1 MKDLEREFNLIS
13 YPRLSTTLSKSLVLD
28 LIPTTPSWISTST
41 ETVVPLA
48 SSSGASGRELPSTNH
63 RYYTEGIG
71 NGSRAAI
78 HCIILASGR
87 QCSIN
92 QHRFSDHVTG
102 TFSKS
107 KDI

>member
-1 MKDLEREFNLIS
+1 MLFYALRSFFV
-13 YPRLSTTLSKSLVLD
+13 SKSCTLVHELECAYGC
-28 LIPTTPSWISTST
+28 T
-41 ETVVPLA
+41 LA
-48 SSSGASGRELPSTNH
+48 H
-63 RYYTEGIG
+63 RYHTEGIG

-87 QCSIN
+87 QCRIN
-92 QHRFSDHVTG
+92 QHLSSDHVIG